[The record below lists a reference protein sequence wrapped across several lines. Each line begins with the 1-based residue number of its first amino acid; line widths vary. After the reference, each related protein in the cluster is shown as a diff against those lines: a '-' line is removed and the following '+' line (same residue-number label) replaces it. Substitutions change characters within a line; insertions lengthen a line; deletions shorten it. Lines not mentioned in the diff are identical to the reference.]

1 MMTTT
6 ITPKTCYQLL
16 DKYGIDGNVLK
27 HVKKVEKI
35 ATHLGKKL
43 KEKEKNTNLNLITT
57 SALLHDIG
65 KKLANHTKMNHIEAG
80 TIILKGEELPEHAE
94 ICRTH
99 SIYAFYTDAEYP
111 KTWEAKIV
119 NYADKRVIEDKIV
132 TLDERLNYFRKKIN
146 KNHIK
151 KIEKNLKLL
160 EQEILEKIQT
170 NIKLDELKQE
180 K

>member
-1 MMTTT
+1 MTTT
-6 ITPKTCYQLL
+6 IKLKKCRDLL
-16 DKYGIDGNVLK
+16 DKYGIYGKVLK
-27 HVKKVEKI
+27 HVKKVEEI
-35 ATHLGKKL
+35 ATHLGAKL
-43 KEKEKNTNLNLITT
+43 KEKEKNINLNLITT

-65 KKLANHTKMNHIEAG
+65 KKVADCTKMNHIEAG

-99 SIYAFYTDAEYP
+99 SIYAFYNDEEYP

-146 KNHIK
+146 KNHIN

-160 EQEILEKIQT
+160 EKEIFEKIQT
-170 NIKLDELKQE
+170 NIKLDELK
-180 K
+180 